1 MTRAVFLDTVGLLG
15 LWNHRDQWH
24 AAAKWAFDELVAAEV
39 RLLTTPL
46 VLLECGNAAARHSFR
61 HLVARLREELHASGD
76 LLEPTAADLDAAWAA
91 YTRGEAG
98 DAGIVDHV
106 SFVVMRRE
114 NLTEVLSNDEHF
126 RRAGF
131 RTLF

>member
-1 MTRAVFLDTVGLLG
+1 
-15 LWNHRDQWH
+15 
-24 AAAKWAFDELVAAEV
+24 
-39 RLLTTPL
+39 
-46 VLLECGNAAARHSFR
+46 
-61 HLVARLREELHASGD
+61 LHASGD